1 MKSER
6 GFSFLETILTVG
18 ILFLLFGTLLP
29 ISYQMMSK
37 LNERKQ
43 DMHVAFVTHQAAIG
57 RTKGMFSGTR
67 VLENVEYNWQWQTR
81 TLCISYLRAG
91 YPNNSCETY

>member
-1 MKSER
+1 MKNEQ
-6 GFSFLETILTVG
+6 GFSFVETILTVS
-18 ILFLLFGTLLP
+18 ILMLLFGTLLP

-43 DMHVAFVTHQAAIG
+43 DMHVSFVSHQAAIG
-57 RTKGMFSGTR
+57 RAKGMFSGTR
-67 VLENVEYNWQWQTR
+67 VLDNVEYNWQWQTR

-91 YPNNSCETY
+91 NPNNSCETY